1 LTNGR
6 ITAIRPP
13 LIRFWK
19 MVMLKTTLSL
29 KPAEVKKDWVLIDAE
44 GLVLGRLAVIIATRL
59 RGKHKPQFTPH
70 VDCGDNVVVIN
81 ADKVR
86 LTGNKADDSTFY
98 YHTGYAGGIKGRTV
112 RQRLES
118 KRPGQVV
125 EKAVERMITRGPLQ
139 RAQMKHLHV
148 YAGAEH
154 PHDGQKPTTLD
165 VGALNRKNRIA

>member
-1 LTNGR
+1 
-6 ITAIRPP
+6 
-13 LIRFWK
+13 
-19 MVMLKTTLSL
+19 MLKTTLSL
-29 KPAEVKKDWVLIDAE
+29 KPAEVKKDWILIDAE
-44 GLVLGRLAVIIATRL
+44 GLVLGRLATIIAMRL

-81 ADKVR
+81 AEKVH
-86 LTGNKADDSTFY
+86 LTGKKLTDRIFH
-98 YHTGYAGGIKGRTV
+98 YHTGYPGGIKGRTV
-112 RQRLES
+112 AQRLAS

-154 PHDGQKPTTLD
+154 PHDGQKPQKLD
-165 VGALNRKNRIA
+165 VAAMNRKNSLMQKGA